1 MIGALWPAAG
11 LLLSDREIASS
22 SPTHS
27 CLRSEL
33 QDVGP
38 PQYFFRIWMR
48 AYEINLSATARRP
61 VHRLRRTWRESAH
74 FKAFCIDFF
83 DLLREAISAA
93 NRRGWAIGRRLALVA
108 VVWHHRALTA
118 PCHPLPIQHA
128 NQCAG
133 DSDPKD

>member
-48 AYEINLSATARRP
+48 AYAINLSATARRP
-61 VHRLRRTWRESAH
+61 VRRLRRTWRESAH
-74 FKAFCIDFF
+74 FKAFCIAFF
-83 DLLREAISAA
+83 RLDSRSNLSRESAGMG
-93 NRRGWAIGRRLALVA
+93 NKPELALVA

-118 PCHPLPIQHA
+118 PCHPAA
-128 NQCAG
+128 N
-133 DSDPKD
+133 P